1 MAAIQAQSGMNKASF
16 LDDER
21 FLGGVM
27 LLPAVIYI
35 ILLIALPFIF
45 AIILAFSDATV
56 GTPQIDRLTLDTFRA
71 VIGSTNFRI
80 ALFNTFVFTFVSQ
93 IIMVILAN
101 ILAVALSANFPGKWF
116 VRLLIL
122 LPWATPIAIGSLGW
136 LWIFDSVYSPI
147 DWAFRIM
154 GLLGHDGWLQHWG
167 IAESGIIKPSSNMYW
182 LGESGLAR
190 FAVIVVYVWRMLPMS
205 TVIIMAGLTSIPT
218 DVKDAVA
225 VDGVSWWTEFTEVT
239 IPLLRPILI
248 VAFLFG
254 IIFTFTDMTVIFVL
268 TQGGPI
274 NSTHVLASRA
284 FYTGIEGG
292 ALAEGAATAIFM
304 LPVLLGVAMIM
315 LRIARRSEVS

>member
-1 MAAIQAQSGMNKASF
+1 MRSMNTYHPESESRWMSL
-16 LDDER
+16 LDNER
-21 FLGGVM
+21 FLGGAM
-27 LLPAVIYI
+27 LMPAVLYI
-35 ILLIALPFIF
+35 ILLIGLPFLF
-45 AIILAFSDATV
+45 AIILSFSDATI
-56 GTPQIDRLTLDTFRA
+56 GTPQIDRLTMDTFRA
-71 VIGSTNFRI
+71 VVGKPNFQA
-80 ALFNTFVFTFVSQ
+80 ALKNTFVFTFVSQ
-93 IIMVILAN
+93 IIVVILAN
-101 ILAVALSANFPGKWF
+101 ILAIALSADFPGKWM

-147 DWAFRIM
+147 DWIFRNI
-154 GLLGHDGWLQHWG
+154 GLLGPGGL
-167 IAESGIIKPSSNMYW
+167 ISNAPNMYW
-182 LGESGLAR
+182 LGKSSLAQ
-190 FAVIVVYVWRMLPMS
+190 FAVILVYIWRMLPMS

-239 IPLLRPILI
+239 IPLLRPILL

-254 IIFTFTDMTVIFVL
+254 IIFTFTDMTVIYVL

-274 NSTHVLASRA
+274 NTTHVLASQA

-304 LPVLLGVAMIM
+304 LPVLLGVAMLM
-315 LRIARRSEVS
+315 LRLARRSEVN

>member
-1 MAAIQAQSGMNKASF
+1 
-16 LDDER
+16 
-21 FLGGVM
+21 
-27 LLPAVIYI
+27 
-35 ILLIALPFIF
+35 
-45 AIILAFSDATV
+45 V

-190 FAVIVVYVWRMLPMS
+190 LAVIIVYVWRMLPMS

-304 LPVLLGVAMIM
+304 LPVLLGVAMLM